1 MNWEKMTPLL
11 PRAPSSAPRAIA
23 LLIVPTVADAASG
36 TSADV
41 AARSVSVMLM
51 PVSPSG
57 TGKTLSALMASA
69 LASRHSAP
77 ETTSRRKPCA
87 SKAVCRFVLIGS
99 PPARKR
105 AILSACASLGVRA
118 F

>member
-23 LLIVPTVADAASG
+23 LLIEPTVADAASG
-36 TSADV
+36 TSAEV
-41 AARSVSVMLM
+41 AARSVSSMLM

-69 LASRHSAP
+69 LASRQPA
-77 ETTSRRKPCA
+77 
-87 SKAVCRFVLIGS
+87 
-99 PPARKR
+99 PARM
-105 AILSACASLGVRA
+105 S
-118 F
+118 

>member
-1 MNWEKMTPLL
+1 MNWEKITPLL

-23 LLIVPTVADAASG
+23 LLIAPTVADADSG
-36 TSADV
+36 SSAAV
-41 AARSVSVMLM
+41 AARSVNSMLM

-69 LASRHSAP
+69 LASTQPAP
-77 ETTSRRKPCA
+77 ARTSCRKSWA
-87 SKAVCRFVLIGS
+87 SKVVRGCVLMIRCRRGGVVYSL
-99 PPARKR
+99 PAR
-105 AILSACASLGVRA
+105 SLGVRA

>member
-11 PRAPSSAPRAIA
+11 PRAPSRAARAIA
-23 LLIVPTVADAASG
+23 LLIAPTVADAESG
-36 TSADV
+36 ISTEV

-57 TGKTLSALMASA
+57 TGKTLRALMASA
-69 LASRHSAP
+69 LASRHAAP
-77 ETTSRRKPCA
+77 DRTSCRKSCAPNVEEACAFMGSPAARERATLPVCA
-87 SKAVCRFVLIGS
+87 SFR
-99 PPARKR
+99 
-105 AILSACASLGVRA
+105 VRA